1 MLDSRHAPLWRRLL
15 AWVYD
20 ALVALAIAF
29 VGSFAVLPL
38 TGGRA
43 VPAGNHLYQLWL
55 LLLLAAYFW
64 LSWRFGGQTL
74 GMRAWRLRVTAADG
88 GRPSSGALCWRL
100 LFGGL
105 LGLPLVGYLSSL
117 VRSDRQ
123 ALHDLASRTATR
135 LLATAG

>member
-1 MLDSRHAPLWRRLL
+1 MANRALRSTL
-15 AWVYD
+15 AT
-20 ALVALAIAF
+20 LLAIAF

-74 GMRAWRLRVTAADG
+74 GMRAWRLRVTASD
-88 GRPSSGALCWRL
+88 GRPAGN
-100 LFGGL
+100 
-105 LGLPLVGYLSSL
+105 
-117 VRSDRQ
+117 Q
-123 ALHDLASRTATR
+123 ALLQR
-135 LLATAG
+135 LFLLSVCVFFIPAMKVFNN